1 MKVVLLAPEFA
12 TTDGGIQRILRL
24 YLTALASDAAHTR
37 IELVTLNDTAAE
49 LARLPVTSA
58 RQILGKPLQVTG
70 CGGSKITFTR
80 AAWLAGSGAHRLVC
94 GHIGQ
99 LPVAALAARRGC
111 ALALVAH
118 GIEVWEPT
126 APLNKLAL
134 RRANRVFCV
143 SNYTRNTLAKLH
155 PRLVPGLRVV
165 PNALDP
171 ALMAEPAP
179 LPPPQGSP
187 PVVLCVGRLSAAD
200 AYKGYDH
207 LLRAFALLLPS
218 AFRAPLGL
226 APRLR
231 FVGEGDDQPRLRALA
246 IKLQIADRVEFS
258 GRLPDGKLRQAFA
271 DCTCF
276 ALPST
281 GEGFGLVYLEALAA
295 GRPCVGVAAA
305 AVPELIH
312 SNVGVLAIPGNDAAL
327 AAALTECLVRAWDPV
342 ALRQTALCYDHP
354 RLIANLVKAWD

>member
-126 APLNKLAL
+126 APLYKL
-134 RRANRVFCV
+134 RTMHSF
-143 SNYTRNTLAKLH
+143 SEGEHYTAK
-155 PRLVPGLRVV
+155 
-165 PNALDP
+165 
-171 ALMAEPAP
+171 
-179 LPPPQGSP
+179 
-187 PVVLCVGRLSAAD
+187 AD
-200 AYKGYDH
+200 KRITRIGTI
-207 LLRAFALLLPS
+207 LRAFRLDELPQLWNVLKGDMS
-218 AFRAPLGL
+218 MIGPRAEWD
-226 APRLR
+226 
-231 FVGEGDDQPRLRALA
+231 V
-246 IKLQIADRVEFS
+246 
-258 GRLPDGKLRQAFA
+258 
-271 DCTCF
+271 
-276 ALPST
+276 
-281 GEGFGLVYLEALAA
+281 
-295 GRPCVGVAAA
+295 
-305 AVPELIH
+305 
-312 SNVGVLAIPGNDAAL
+312 
-327 AAALTECLVRAWDPV
+327 LVRGYEREIPCYHFRHLVRPGITGWAQINYPYGAGIDDT
-342 ALRQTALCYDHP
+342 LRKLEYDLFYIRHYSFQIDASIVLKTVHVMLFDKGS
-354 RLIANLVKAWD
+354 R